1 MKTLSTLV
9 KEAKQPLDIQDNTIN
24 YISTADL
31 QQYMD
36 IAKKFL
42 SDDAKTV
49 INWLIDHPNYV
60 DDIAGPNAD
69 NALATFYDN
78 GVPSTPVMKELY
90 KALGKVVKANRLLE
104 IPVFQTKEQF
114 EGILDK
120 KISPDEII
128 LDLTSDEGRNN
139 VAKKYDSL
147 VWKVARNFVGKS
159 NFTLEELYT
168 IGQEGLVWA
177 MNSYGKKSQKAK
189 ADDEQIKA
197 YTFLSWAA
205 YLIRV
210 AILEAIK
217 DESHLVRVPR
227 SQQNRER
234 DEKGHMTK
242 NYSVSMET
250 PVGHDKDGNTKR
262 LGDKI
267 GDYERAGKSMED
279 EDDMRLWDHI
289 HKLLNKKFDE
299 RSLGIFYDKWGV
311 NGHEK
316 LSGKEIMDKYG
327 IKTQSSINHIC
338 YQIMQYMLK
347 NPEMRE
353 ALQELYEFVESRNH
367 DNDMEDNIYEA
378 RKLVDTNIFDE
389 D

>member
-1 MKTLSTLV
+1 MIRAFSQLPATLV

-24 YISTADL
+24 YVSTADL
-31 QQYMD
+31 QQYME

-49 INWLIDHPNYV
+49 INWLIEHPNYV
-60 DDIAGPNAD
+60 DEIAGPNAD

-90 KALGKVVKANRLLE
+90 RALGKVVKANRLLE

-147 VWKVARNFVGKS
+147 VWKVARSFVGKS

-234 DEKGHMTK
+234 DEK
-242 NYSVSMET
+242 
-250 PVGHDKDGNTKR
+250 
-262 LGDKI
+262 
-267 GDYERAGKSMED
+267 
-279 EDDMRLWDHI
+279 
-289 HKLLNKKFDE
+289 
-299 RSLGIFYDKWGV
+299 
-311 NGHEK
+311 
-316 LSGKEIMDKYG
+316 
-327 IKTQSSINHIC
+327 
-338 YQIMQYMLK
+338 
-347 NPEMRE
+347 EMNVRR
-353 ALQELYEFVESRNH
+353 FS
-367 DNDMEDNIYEA
+367 D
-378 RKLVDTNIFDE
+378 
-389 D
+389 